1 MSYRKNTVRFA
12 VDFANKQIIATEAN
26 LNRAKRFGSDEY
38 NELCKLMNAH
48 PQFAVVKKE
57 ISQSAKKK
65 TYKQLSFAFMEEYI
79 SINPRAEEMM
89 LEYETVKGAALD
101 WETSAYPR
109 VKSWFLQ
116 KFGTENEPFDMKKAE
131 QEVIEYRKEH
141 ARISA

>member
-57 ISQSAKKK
+57 ISQSAKKENI
-65 TYKQLSFAFMEEYI
+65 QA
-79 SINPRAEEMM
+79 
-89 LEYETVKGAALD
+89 LELCVYG
-101 WETSAYPR
+101 
-109 VKSWFLQ
+109 
-116 KFGTENEPFDMKKAE
+116 
-131 QEVIEYRKEH
+131 
-141 ARISA
+141 RIYFYQSPCRGNDVGV